1 MWYVEPIE
9 VRMRGYCVCGKPR
22 LVGEVRRRDEERIPV
37 KVEKVTS
44 LPVRDA
50 LRAVVRY
57 YRQRSEDNAKSEEK
71 EERGRSKEKVESKE
85 KGRDTRRV
93 VVVVGSVVSVLV
105 VGDEW
110 MACAECGR
118 VWNAVL
124 LAEEKVNSVDCIKA
138 TEVRKRVDA
147 I

>member
-1 MWYVEPIE
+1 M
-9 VRMRGYCVCGKPR
+9 
-22 LVGEVRRRDEERIPV
+22 

-57 YRQRSEDNAKSEEK
+57 YRRRSEENAKSEEK
-71 EERGRSKEKVESKE
+71 EEKVESEDK
-85 KGRDTRRV
+85 RRV

-110 MACAECGR
+110 TACAECGR

-124 LAEEKVNSVDCIKA
+124 LAEERVNSVDCMRT
-138 TEVRKRVDA
+138 TEVRRRVGA
-147 I
+147 V